1 MNEITQ
7 YGNNS
12 VVVYD
17 NEKVALIKRTIA
29 KGATDDELAMFI
41 QQCKRTNLDPFSRQ
55 IYAIKRY
62 DGREKREVMQTQVSI
77 DGFRLVAERTGK
89 YSGQLGPF
97 WCGADGQW
105 TDVWLSDAPPIAA
118 KVGVLRRDFVEPCY
132 AVARYKEYVQTTR
145 EGGAN
150 SMWVKMPANQ
160 LAKCAEALALR
171 KAFPQD
177 LSGLYTVDEMAQA
190 DIAPDAEYTIV
201 DVKQDTEPAKQIAT
215 KQPAKQAPQIEQP
228 QHRAPKAE
236 TPKQAQPAQ
245 DTTTD
250 SADLVAAITAE
261 HKLTTPPAAQA
272 WAIGAGYCSNEFHAR
287 NRWLNIVKQDFGGK
301 PKPSDT
307 PAIVR
312 AFVADCLAKGVAQ
325 TEQAAEPAAA

>member
-1 MNEITQ
+1 MNEIAQ
-7 YGNNS
+7 YSNGS

-29 KGATDDELAMFI
+29 KGADDDELAMFI
-41 QQCKRTNLDPFSRQ
+41 QQCKRTGLDPFARQ

-62 DGREKREVMQTQVSI
+62 DTQARREVMQTQVSI

-89 YSGQLGPF
+89 YTGQLGPF
-97 WCGADGQW
+97 WCGQDGQW
-105 TDVWLSDAPPIAA
+105 SDVWLNDDPPIAA

-145 EGGAN
+145 EGGPN
-150 SMWVKMPANQ
+150 SMWKKMPANQ

-190 DIAPDAEYTIV
+190 DIANEGYEVV
-201 DVKQDTEPAKQIAT
+201 DVQPTVEPVKT
-215 KQPAKQAPQIEQP
+215 TQPQLKAPQPEQP
-228 QHRAPKAE
+228 QHR
-236 TPKQAQPAQ
+236 TPKVEQPTKQATPVTEQP
-245 DTTTD
+245 TTN
-250 SADLVAAITAE
+250 SADPVAAIIAE
-261 HKLTTPPAAQA
+261 HKLATPPATQT
-272 WAIGAGYCSNEFHAR
+272 WAISAGYCANEHHAR

-301 PKPSDT
+301 PKQTDT

-312 AFVADCLAKGVAQ
+312 AFVADCLAKGEAQ
-325 TEQAAEPAAA
+325 PEQAEPVAA

>member
-1 MNEITQ
+1 MNEIAQ
-7 YGNNS
+7 YSNGS

-29 KGATDDELAMFI
+29 KGADDDELAMFI
-41 QQCKRTNLDPFSRQ
+41 QQCKRTSLDPFARQ

-62 DGREKREVMQTQVSI
+62 DSQAKREVMQTQVSI

-97 WCGADGQW
+97 WCGPDGQW
-105 TDVWLSDAPPIAA
+105 FDVWLKDDPPIAA

-145 EGGAN
+145 EGGPN
-150 SMWVKMPANQ
+150 SMWKKMPANQ

-190 DIAPDAEYTIV
+190 DIANESYEVV
-201 DVKQDTEPAKQIAT
+201 DVEPT
-215 KQPAKQAPQIEQP
+215 KPTQPQLKAPQPEQP
-228 QHRAPKAE
+228 QHRTPKAE
-236 TPKQAQPAQ
+236 APTKPVKPVAPVAEQPA
-245 DTTTD
+245 TD
-250 SADLVAAITAE
+250 SADPIADLIAKHTLVA
-261 HKLTTPPAAQA
+261 PPATQA
-272 WAIGAGYCSNEFHAR
+272 WSVTAGYCSNEHHAR
-287 NRWLNIVKQDFGGK
+287 NRWTNIVKNDFDGK
-301 PKPSDT
+301 LNQANMK
-307 PAIVR
+307 AVIA
-312 AFVADCLAKGVAQ
+312 AFVAKCLAEGVAPA
-325 TEQAAEPAAA
+325 EQPEAVAA